1 MTIEDIIL
9 FLFMGSSVIAVLV
22 MILNRNIFYAA
33 LGLLVCL
40 ISLSGIYALLQ
51 AEFLAVTQ
59 LLIYAGG
66 ILVLIIFGIM
76 LTNRI
81 SGKSLQTDSHN
92 LFTGIV
98 FSTVFFGVI
107 SFSFFNTEQNPVENN
122 LNTVNPMRTVG
133 TELMSTYVAPFEL
146 SGILLLVCL
155 IGAALTASSF
165 KKKLNG

>member
-9 FLFMGSSVIAVLV
+9 YLFIGSSIAAVLV

-66 ILVLIIFGIM
+66 VLVLIIFGIM

-92 LFTGIV
+92 LFLGIV

-107 SFSFFNTEQNPVENN
+107 CFSFFNTGLSPVDKN
-122 LNTVNPMRTVG
+122 LNTVNHMSNVG
-133 TELMSTYVAPFEL
+133 TELMSTYVAPFEV

-165 KKKLNG
+165 KKNLNG

>member
-9 FLFMGSSVIAVLV
+9 YLFMGSSVAAVLV
-22 MILNRNIFYAA
+22 MILNRNIFYAS

-40 ISLSGIYALLQ
+40 ISLSGIYALFQ
-51 AEFLAVTQ
+51 AEFIAVTQ

-66 ILVLIIFGIM
+66 VLVLIIFGIM

-92 LFTGIV
+92 VFIGILFSAG
-98 FSTVFFGVI
+98 FFGVI
-107 SFSFFNTEQNPVENN
+107 SFSFYNTEQSPIVNN
-122 LNTVNPMRTVG
+122 LNIVNHMSTVG
-133 TELMSTYVAPFEL
+133 TELMSTYAAPFEV

-165 KKKLNG
+165 KKNLNG

>member
-1 MTIEDIIL
+1 MTMEDIIL
-9 FLFMGSSVIAVLV
+9 YMFIGSSVVSVLV

-51 AEFLAVTQ
+51 AEFLAITQ

-66 ILVLIIFGIM
+66 VLVLLIFGIM

-81 SGKSLQTDSHN
+81 SGKPLHTDSHN
-92 LFTGIV
+92 WFIGVFLSAGLLQVLV
-98 FSTVFFGVI
+98 FSFHAVD
-107 SFSFFNTEQNPVENN
+107 
-122 LNTVNPMRTVG
+122 LNTTTDKLMSGSQINNVG
-133 TELMSTYVAPFEL
+133 VQLMSTYAAPFEV

-155 IGAALTASSF
+155 VGAALTASSF
-165 KKKLNG
+165 KGKVND